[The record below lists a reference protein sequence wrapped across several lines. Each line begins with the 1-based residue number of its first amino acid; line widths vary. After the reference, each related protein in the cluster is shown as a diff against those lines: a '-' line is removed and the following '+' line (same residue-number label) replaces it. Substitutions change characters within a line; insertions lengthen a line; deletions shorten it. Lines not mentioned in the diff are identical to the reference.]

1 MKSNVLIGLG
11 LGAFLFSPSTSH
23 AQKAKEAKTPN
34 VIFIYADDLGYG
46 DLECYGATRVQ
57 TPNVNKL
64 ADSGIRFTNTHAT
77 QPPVPHPVIP
87 CLPENM
93 PGADRYGPSL
103 PVMPE

>member
-57 TPNVNKL
+57 TPVVSAL
-64 ADSGIRFTNTHAT
+64 PTHMQQ

-93 PGADRYGPSL
+93 PGADPVRTSL

>member
-46 DLECYGATRVQ
+46 DLEC
-57 TPNVNKL
+57 L
-64 ADSGIRFTNTHAT
+64 
-77 QPPVPHPVIP
+77 
-87 CLPENM
+87 
-93 PGADRYGPSL
+93 SL
-103 PVMPE
+103 IHI

>member
-57 TPNVNKL
+57 TPNVNQHTCNSSHQYPIPLFPAYRRICL
-64 ADSGIRFTNTHAT
+64 AQT
-77 QPPVPHPVIP
+77 
-87 CLPENM
+87 
-93 PGADRYGPSL
+93 RYGHRCR
-103 PVMPE
+103 

>member
-77 QPPVPHPVIP
+77 AATSTPSRYSLLTGEYAWRRPVQT
-87 CLPENM
+87 
-93 PGADRYGPSL
+93 SL